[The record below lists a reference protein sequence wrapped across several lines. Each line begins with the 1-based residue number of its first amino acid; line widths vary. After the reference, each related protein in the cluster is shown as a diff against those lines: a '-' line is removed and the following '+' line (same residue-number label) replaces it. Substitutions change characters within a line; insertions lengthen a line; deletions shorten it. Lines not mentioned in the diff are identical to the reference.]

1 MKIEKETT
9 IEQSQYG
16 GWSVYEFSTYPRSS
30 VLAGQTR
37 KQWIAGYDTLQEA
50 CHHYPNADVG
60 YRDANNSFD
69 HLPDEDD
76 MEAFEHECLR
86 KEMDLDI

>member
-1 MKIEKETT
+1 VSHKDIT
-9 IEQSQYG
+9 IERGRYG
-16 GWSVYEFSTYPRSS
+16 GWSVYEFDTYPRSS

-37 KQWIAGYDTLQEA
+37 KRFINTYDELSEA
-50 CHHYPNADVG
+50 EKHYPKADVG

-86 KEMDLDI
+86 KERDLDI